1 MEVNK
6 TLPGVSGE
14 REETKLNPYQNAL
27 FMKRRIAAVAEK
39 IA

>member
-14 REETKLNPYQNAL
+14 REETKEVESLPKMHYL
-27 FMKRRIAAVAEK
+27 
-39 IA
+39 